1 MSTESTDLATKNPE
15 KSHFKFCCYN
25 CDYNT
30 SSKKDY
36 DKHVSTDK
44 HKINK
49 NQPICPEIPNK
60 SLLTI
65 NKPYLCDCGKLY
77 KDRSGLWRHSK
88 TCLDSGKESKDKDKY
103 LENSEYL
110 EKIYN
115 KPGLN
120 VNGLNVN
127 GLNVNE
133 SIVIIDTNMVIQLL
147 KQNLELQK
155 SIIELSKEK
164 TINTNCNNTFNLQFY
179 LNETC
184 KDALNISEFVDSI
197 KIQLSDLETTGR
209 QGYVEGISKV
219 INQKLNELES
229 CKRPIHCSDLKRET
243 IYIKDDNEWIKDS
256 DSKDKLKLAIKQISF
271 KNIQLI
277 AEWRKK
283 YPDCTNA
290 DSRKNDLYLN
300 IVSNAMS
307 GSTKEEQTSNINK
320 IITNVTKS
328 IVIAKNR

>member
-1 MSTESTDLATKNPE
+1 M
-15 KSHFKFCCYN
+15 
-25 CDYNT
+25 
-30 SSKKDY
+30 
-36 DKHVSTDK
+36 
-44 HKINK
+44 
-49 NQPICPEIPNK
+49 
-60 SLLTI
+60 
-65 NKPYLCDCGKLY
+65 
-77 KDRSGLWRHSK
+77 
-88 TCLDSGKESKDKDKY
+88 
-103 LENSEYL
+103 
-110 EKIYN
+110 
-115 KPGLN
+115 
-120 VNGLNVN
+120 
-127 GLNVNE
+127 
-133 SIVIIDTNMVIQLL
+133 
-147 KQNLELQK
+147 
-155 SIIELSKEK
+155 
-164 TINTNCNNTFNLQFY
+164 
-179 LNETC
+179 
-184 KDALNISEFVDSI
+184 
-197 KIQLSDLETTGR
+197 SDLETTGR

-229 CKRPIHCSDLKRET
+229 CNRPIHCSDLKRET